1 MPSPYTLAD
10 TLYNTLS
17 LMKPIRTSPVQVE
30 AIEMWLQLF
39 LRDANW
45 GKKIVS
51 KLMDF
56 FLLLVGVLIISSIF
70 LLSFSQSI

>member
-1 MPSPYTLAD
+1 
-10 TLYNTLS
+10 
-17 LMKPIRTSPVQVE
+17 MKPIRTSPVQVE